1 MKIIV
6 KIKNLFKRDT
16 STATVEVEKKSPET
30 KLIRA
35 VFWNK
40 ILRNVVIVG
49 VMMSNLN
56 GNLKILSLIGVW
68 IISSAHLEVAR
79 SQFRNQAGNI
89 YI

>member
-1 MKIIV
+1 MKIII

-16 STATVEVEKKSPET
+16 ASVEVEKKSPET
-30 KLIRA
+30 KFIRA

-40 ILRNVVIVG
+40 ILRNITIVG

-56 GNLKILSLIGVW
+56 GKLKILSLIGVW
-68 IISSAHLEVAR
+68 IISSAHLEVTR
-79 SQFRNQAGNI
+79 SQYRNKVGHT

>member
-16 STATVEVEKKSPET
+16 VTVEAEKKSPET

-40 ILRNVVIVG
+40 ILRNITIAG

-56 GNLKILSLIGVW
+56 WNLKILSLIGVW
-68 IISSAHLEVAR
+68 IISSAHLEATR
-79 SQFRNQAGNI
+79 SQYRNQVGHI